1 MELTRELRVS
11 NANNK
16 RLPIQMSDLSPQELL
31 ELKDTRRKIAMG
43 IVWAAKRFGSDSKQV
58 FIARAA
64 LKNLDEYI
72 AEKGYDTA
80 LLPALVP
87 FVHKLAGKTRK
98 KEA

>member
-1 MELTRELRVS
+1 
-11 NANNK
+11 
-16 RLPIQMSDLSPQELL
+16 MSDLSPLDLL
-31 ELKDTRRKIAMG
+31 ELKDTRKKLAMG
-43 IVWAAKRFGSDSKQV
+43 IVWAAKRFGADSKEV

-72 AEKGYDTA
+72 AEMGYDTA

-87 FVHKLAGKTRK
+87 FVHKLTDSNRK